1 MTSHIHCNNGVV
13 LSTCHFLHHERPVGT
28 KDRAPIS
35 PITPISP
42 TPPHPQVTTSSEG
55 FPSTDTLQLGP
66 SSSDPYNNLAICA
79 SQEKGRPDAVCAER
93 ERRAPTVRKSTARA
107 ASQDHRNL
115 TLPYLR
121 ATGYEVGYVVGYA
134 PRTGAGTGERAVPL
148 RNCRPSIAPL
158 ALAVNAA
165 LCLHA
170 TSPLRDKNIYYTRP
184 SCPYSL
190 LDCVYQAVYRAVTHP
205 WRCANAAL
213 CLRISPLRDNDVYC
227 TRPPYH
233 NRCLL
238 KRVYQAGL
246 PSRSHTSPA

>member
-107 ASQDHRNL
+107 ALPGPPQSHFAIPESCWVRGRVCGRVRTANGRRHR
-115 TLPYLR
+115 
-121 ATGYEVGYVVGYA
+121 
-134 PRTGAGTGERAVPL
+134 RTCG
-148 RNCRPSIAPL
+148 
-158 ALAVNAA
+158 
-165 LCLHA
+165 
-170 TSPLRDKNIYYTRP
+170 
-184 SCPYSL
+184 
-190 LDCVYQAVYRAVTHP
+190 
-205 WRCANAAL
+205 
-213 CLRISPLRDNDVYC
+213 
-227 TRPPYH
+227 
-233 NRCLL
+233 
-238 KRVYQAGL
+238 
-246 PSRSHTSPA
+246 PAS